1 VLAERTLPTA
11 STIFRRPTSRGRR
24 IKARLA
30 VGLTVAAL
38 AVALVPL
45 IAVGAFIIGQGIG
58 VIRLEFFTQDPPG
71 DLSQVGGGIRNAIVG
86 TLQMTG
92 VGAVIAVPAGL
103 LIAIFNAE
111 IGGRV
116 AIAVRFVVDVLSA
129 LPSIVVGI
137 FVYEFVVVAQGHFS
151 GLAGS
156 VALAVIMLPV
166 IVVSTEEMLRL
177 TPKPVAEG
185 VRALGITRW
194 RSFLSVLLPTAL
206 SGIFTGVLL
215 AVSRAIGETAPLI
228 FTALGNNFFT
238 LDMGE
243 PMQGLP
249 LLIYRN
255 ALNSAYPAARDRAMG
270 AALVLVA
277 IVLIFNL
284 VGRWL
289 VARRRLATR

>member
-1 VLAERTLPTA
+1 MLAEPTL
-11 STIFRRPTSRGRR
+11 FLRPTSRGRQFR
-24 IKARLA
+24 ARLVVA
-30 VGLTVAAL
+30 LTLLAL
-38 AVALVPL
+38 LVALVPL
-45 IAVGAFIIGQGIG
+45 IAITWFIVSQGIG
-58 VIRLEFFTQDPPG
+58 VIRLEFFIEDPPG
-71 DLSQVGGGIRNAIVG
+71 DLGQLGGGIRNAIVG

-92 VGAVIAVPAGL
+92 VAALIALPLGL
-103 LIAIFNAE
+103 LIAVFNAE
-111 IGGRV
+111 VGGRP
-116 AIAVRFVVDVLSA
+116 AVVTRFVIDVLAA

-137 FVYEFVVVAQGHFS
+137 FVYELVVVAQGHFS

-156 VALAVIMLPV
+156 AALAVIMLPV

-177 TPKPVAEG
+177 TPRPVAEG
-185 VRALGITRW
+185 VRALGISRW
-194 RSFLSVLLPTAL
+194 RSFVSVLLPTAL

-255 ALNSAYPAARDRAMG
+255 ALNSAFPAARDRAMG

-284 VGRWL
+284 LGRWL
-289 VARRRLATR
+289 VARRQPGRGRSN

>member
-1 VLAERTLPTA
+1 MLADPQLL
-11 STIFRRPTSRGRR
+11 FRPTSPGRR
-24 IKARLA
+24 FKARLVVA
-30 VGLTVAAL
+30 LTVLAFAL
-38 AVALVPL
+38 AMVPL
-45 IAVGAFIIGQGIG
+45 LAIGAYIVSQGIG
-58 VIRLEFFTQDPPG
+58 VIRPEFFVQDPPG
-71 DLSQVGGGIRNAIVG
+71 DLSQLGGGIRNAIVG

-92 VGAVIAVPAGL
+92 VATAIALPMGL
-103 LIAIFNAE
+103 LIAVFNSE
-111 IGGRV
+111 VGGRPALLTRYV
-116 AIAVRFVVDVLSA
+116 LDVLAA

-156 VALAVIMLPV
+156 AALAVIMLPIIV
-166 IVVSTEEMLRL
+166 ISTEEMLRL
-177 TPKPVAEG
+177 TPRPVAEG
-185 VRALGITRW
+185 VRALGLSRW
-194 RSFLSVLLPTAL
+194 RSYLSVLLPAAL

-238 LDMGE
+238 LDMNE

-255 ALNSAYPAARDRAMG
+255 ALNSAFPAARDRAMG

-284 VGRWL
+284 LGRWL
-289 VARRRLATR
+289 VARRRPGR